1 MQKSCGGCRHWVKW
15 KLERYP
21 RSSDGLCEFHDVRA
35 KSDSVCRQWKP
46 IKFTRKKGIDKP
58 KNV

>member
-35 KSDSVCRQWKP
+35 KSDSVCRQWEP
-46 IKFTRKKGIDKP
+46 IKFTRKK
-58 KNV
+58 